1 MDQSQ
6 DDGTPVGDS
15 QTISSTGVPIVE
27 GAHQKYSHL
36 MLKVYVGLDMTMFD
50 V

>member
-27 GAHQKYSHL
+27 GAHQKYYSPHVESL
-36 MLKVYVGLDMTMFD
+36 RWTRHDYV
-50 V
+50 